1 MEGALLPLAL
11 FALVLSVWNLEA
23 APAGQYYQDPN
34 AGALRQMRD
43 SIENLRHEVGN
54 HEAEIREYDEKLKN
68 FDEIIESLRDQ
79 LRDSNKNYREQ
90 LKGSTTS
97 LEGRI
102 GALEKTSTGLIND
115 LRQFKTH
122 SNETSAILAQYKQKL
137 VDLEKMIDQQNLN
150 IDHLQAAMNS
160 LVEALQGK
168 PQTSAKSSSESG
180 HGKVSINSD
189 RSYKIKSGDSLEK
202 IARNHQVSI
211 QALKEANGLTTDRI
225 VVGRTLVIPEK

>member
-1 MEGALLPLAL
+1 MEGALLSLAL
-11 FALVLSVWNLEA
+11 IALVFSVWDLEA
-23 APAGQYYQDPN
+23 VPAGQYYQDPN
-34 AGALRQMRD
+34 AGVLRQMRN
-43 SIENLRHEVGN
+43 SIEDLRHEVSN

-68 FDEIIESLRDQ
+68 FDVIIESVCDQ
-79 LRDSNKNYREQ
+79 LGDSNKTYREQ
-90 LKGSTTS
+90 LKGSTAS

-102 GALEKTSTGLIND
+102 SALEKTSTGLISD

-137 VDLEKMIDQQNLN
+137 VELEKMIDQQNQN

-160 LVEALQGK
+160 LMEALQGK
-168 PQTSAKSSSESG
+168 PQTPAKSSSDEIHS
-180 HGKVSINSD
+180 KVSINTD
-189 RSYKIKSGDSLEK
+189 RCYKIKSGDSLEK